1 MRTEPSNLLR
11 QPSLQNVGV
20 WSMLH
25 SDRCTAG
32 LTTEC
37 GHVQKNSLGVPPLN
51 FFSSSSFI
59 LFSKWLIER
68 KRLLTFLWLLFLI
81 GHYNNLLVVELVS
94 DFNVR
99 LLDAFIICLFFLPCY
114 GLRGW
119 ITGTHEGCKFT
130 SFGGFFFI
138 FF

>member
-1 MRTEPSNLLR
+1 MWLRHYSYQNGKQQIVNQTSQVTLLSPIKNSLSSGHHHQMDRRQSSAAKGLTEEMRTEPSNLLR

-20 WSMLH
+20 WSKLH

-51 FFSSSSFI
+51 FFSSSAFI

-68 KRLLTFLWLLFLI
+68 KRLLTFL
-81 GHYNNLLVVELVS
+81 
-94 DFNVR
+94 
-99 LLDAFIICLFFLPCY
+99 
-114 GLRGW
+114 
-119 ITGTHEGCKFT
+119 
-130 SFGGFFFI
+130 
-138 FF
+138 